1 MGGDSKIDLRKFMP
15 CMVNRQF
22 AKASINLTEILL
34 KVKKKKKKK
43 LLTSQS
49 ISVNEYFSCPQNG
62 ES

>member
-1 MGGDSKIDLRKFMP
+1 MGGDSKIDLRKVMP

-22 AKASINLTEILL
+22 AKESINLAEIIL
-34 KVKKKKKKK
+34 KVKKKK

-49 ISVNEYFSCPQNG
+49 IILNESFSCPQNG

>member
-15 CMVNRQF
+15 CMVSRQF

-43 LLTSQS
+43 KVAHKPEHQF
-49 ISVNEYFSCPQNG
+49 E
-62 ES
+62 